1 MGNQKKSPED
11 RNPTVM
17 VASLSTF
24 SSPRFAPSEL
34 WRIDAEADTP
44 RAAPNAPS
52 RADRSRVHGEA
63 PSVAVEIPRAD
74 PQAPVA
80 ATPAHASA
88 AVATAAIARAEFL
101 GVTEKNLDEEDVE
114 VPAASHASPTRTRVS
129 VPRSGDASILA
140 AATLERRRAR

>member
-1 MGNQKKSPED
+1 MGNQKKSPEE

-17 VASLSTF
+17 VASSST
-24 SSPRFAPSEL
+24 SLRAAPSPDGG
-34 WRIDAEADTP
+34 IAEADTP
-44 RAAPNAPS
+44 LAAPSALS
-52 RADRSRVHGEA
+52 QRDRSHVGRDA
-63 PSVAVEIPRAD
+63 PSVAAENPNAD
-74 PQAPVA
+74 PQMPVA

-140 AATLERRRAR
+140 AARLERRRAR